1 MRGDDPRPDFTVL
14 ETTGPAQVETERP
27 SAFRRASTMV
37 ERAADW
43 LGDRIEDAGSWAAN
57 LVRYLPARIARLAKT
72 LVSALA
78 GIFTLLP
85 SGIRIARL
93 GGRRHVSPFLRASA
107 RRGLVRTVQFVLEVL
122 DLAGAPEIF
131 ALAWRIVTRTSPLTG
146 EEIAAAAAVLGPRAM
161 RYQDIRVAQGG
172 ILRWI
177 FAKNGQRAFA
187 TFHTINLPEQGEHQ
201 RSKVEIVVHEIVHV
215 YQYERAGSRYLA
227 EAILAQREEGYGYGG
242 VEGLVDAIRKG
253 KQIANFNREQQAQIV
268 QDYVAA
274 SRMHADTSAY
284 EPFIRQLRQGKV

>member
-1 MRGDDPRPDFTVL
+1 MHRDDPRPDFTVL
-14 ETTGPAQVETERP
+14 EATGPDQAETERP
-27 SAFRRASTMV
+27 SAFRRAGSTV

-43 LGDRIEDAGSWAAN
+43 LADRIEDAGGWAAN

-72 LVSALA
+72 LVAALA

-85 SGIRIARL
+85 SGVRIARR
-93 GGRRHVSPFLRASA
+93 GGRQHVPPFLRAAA
-107 RRGLVRTVQFVLEVL
+107 RRGLVRTIQFVLEVL
-122 DLAGAPEIF
+122 DLLGAPELF
-131 ALAWRIVTRTSPLTG
+131 ALFWRIATHTSPLTG

-172 ILRWI
+172 VLRWI

-187 TFHTINLPEQGEHQ
+187 TFHIINLPEQGDHQ
-201 RSKVEIVVHEIVHV
+201 RSNVEIVVHEIVHV

-242 VEGLVDAIRKG
+242 VEGLVDAVRKG
-253 KQIANFNREQQAQIV
+253 KQIGNFNREQQAQIV

-274 SRMHADTSAY
+274 SRTRADISAY